1 MAIKYK
7 LRRTAIDDLREIGKY
22 TLENYGKAQRDKYL
36 NGLKERFELLGN
48 NPNFGR
54 SRDDVKEGYRCSAY
68 GKHIVFYTVSEG
80 TVEII
85 GILHERMVPEQNV

>member
-1 MAIKYK
+1 MSTKYK
-7 LRRTAIDDLREIGKY
+7 LRQTAIDDLREIGKH
-22 TLENYGKAQRDKYL
+22 TLENYGKTQRDKYL
-36 NGLKERFELLGN
+36 DGLKERFELLGN

-54 SRDDVKEGYRCSAY
+54 SRDDVKAGYRCSTF
-68 GKHIVFYTVSEG
+68 GKHIVFYTLPEG

>member
-1 MAIKYK
+1 MATTYK
-7 LRRTAIDDLREIGKY
+7 LRQAAIDDLREIGQY

-54 SRDDVKEGYRCSAY
+54 SRDDVKAGYRCSTY
-68 GKHIVFYTVSEG
+68 DKHIVFYTTPG
-80 TVEII
+80 DAVEII
-85 GILHERMVPEQNV
+85 GILHKRMVPEQNI